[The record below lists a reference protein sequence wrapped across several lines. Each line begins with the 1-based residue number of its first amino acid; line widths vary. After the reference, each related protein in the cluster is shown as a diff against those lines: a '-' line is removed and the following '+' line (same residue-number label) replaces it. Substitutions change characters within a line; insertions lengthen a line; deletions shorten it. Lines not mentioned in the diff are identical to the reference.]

1 MVLSVMLTNTR
12 NNASRLLWLVITLMV
27 AGTSLLPAQEAPRLR
42 LFLDCAT
49 RCDGQFLRTELTDV
63 DWVTDRTVSDVHLI
77 ATGLGTGAGGREVT
91 LTFIGRAALAGM
103 TDTVRFSTPPDAT
116 DDIYRREFL
125 RVLELGLVRYSLA
138 MDAAQALRVMRSPT
152 DVARPAVT
160 IVDPWNFW
168 VFNVRLNG
176 ELDAESRTTG
186 YELGGEVNA
195 SRTTEDW
202 KIRLEVGGNL
212 DRTKFTLDDGDE
224 FTANRDGWRAEALVA
239 RSINWKWSGGFVAE
253 ARSYR
258 PDNLELR
265 YRFAPALEMDLYP
278 YAEATRR
285 RLILL
290 ATIGVNHFEYVEETV
305 FDRMEETRLDGKFD
319 IAFES
324 QQPWGSA
331 YVNGSASAFLSN
343 LDQNRFSG
351 SAGLEIRLARGLEFE
366 VRGSYTRVRD
376 QITLPKGD
384 ASDEEVFLRLR
395 QLATGYRA
403 SVDIGL
409 SYTFGSFLNTIVNPR
424 FNDVD

>member
-1 MVLSVMLTNTR
+1 MHTNTR
-12 NNASRLLWLVITLMV
+12 SVSLRLLCVAITLML
-27 AGTSLLPAQEAPRLR
+27 AGTSALPAQKAPRLR

-49 RCDGQFLRTELTDV
+49 SCDGQFLRTELIDV
-63 DWVTDRTVSDVHLI
+63 DWVTDRTVSDVHVI

-91 LTFIGRAALAGM
+91 LTFLGREALAGM
-103 TDTVRFSTPPDAT
+103 SDTVRFSTPPDAT
-116 DDIYRREFL
+116 DDVYRREFL

-138 MDAAQALRVMRSPT
+138 MDAARTLRVTRASSSTP
-152 DVARPAVT
+152 RPAAT
-160 IVDPWNFW
+160 IADPWNFW

-186 YELGGEVNA
+186 YDLSGEVNA
-195 SRTTEDW
+195 ARTTEDW
-202 KIRLEVGGNL
+202 KVRIEVGGNL
-212 DRTKFTLDDGDE
+212 DRTTFTLDDGRD
-224 FTANRDGWRAEALVA
+224 FTAKRDGWRAEALVA
-239 RSINWKWSGGFVAE
+239 RSLNWKWSGGFVAE
-253 ARSYR
+253 VQSYR

-265 YRFAPALEMDLYP
+265 SRVAPALEMDLYP

-290 ATIGVNHFEYVEETV
+290 ATLGINHFAYVEETV
-305 FDRMEETRLDGKFD
+305 FDRIEETRLDGKFD
-319 IAFES
+319 IAFEQ

-331 YVNGSASAFLSN
+331 YINGSASAFLSD
-343 LDQNRFSG
+343 LSQNRLSG

-366 VRGSYTRVRD
+366 VNASYTRVRD

-384 ASDEEVFLRLR
+384 ATDEEVFLRLR

>member
-1 MVLSVMLTNTR
+1 MFSKMRTKSCHVFCRAVALVALVVLVAPT
-12 NNASRLLWLVITLMV
+12 LL
-27 AGTSLLPAQEAPRLR
+27 AQEAPRLR

-63 DWVTDRTVSDVHLI
+63 DWVNDRTVSDVHLI
-77 ATGLGTGAGGREVT
+77 ATGLRTGAGGREVT

-103 TDTVRFSTPPDAT
+103 TDTVLFRTPPDAT
-116 DDIYRREFL
+116 DDVYRREFL
-125 RVLELGLVRYSLA
+125 RVLELGLVRYALA
-138 MDAAQALRVMRSPT
+138 MDAAQALRVMRAPVSAT
-152 DVARPAVT
+152 RPV
-160 IVDPWNFW
+160 VVMQDPWNFW

-186 YELGGEVNA
+186 YKLGGEINA
-195 SRTTEDW
+195 SRTTDDW
-202 KIRLEVGGNL
+202 KIRLEVGGDLN
-212 DRTKFTLDDGDE
+212 RTTFTLDNGND

-239 RSINWKWSGGFVAE
+239 RSLNWKWSTGFVAE

-265 YRFAPALEMDLYP
+265 YRFAPALEVNLYP
-278 YAEATRR
+278 YEEATRR

-290 ATIGVNHFEYVEETV
+290 ATLGVNHFAYVEETV
-305 FDRMEETRLDGKFD
+305 FDRMEETRLDGKVEV
-319 IAFES
+319 AFGS

-331 YVNGSASAFLSN
+331 NVNGSASAFLSD
-343 LDQNRFSG
+343 LSQNRFSG

-366 VRGSYTRVRD
+366 VKGSYTRVRD

-384 ASDEEVFLRLR
+384 ASDEQVFLRLR

>member
-1 MVLSVMLTNTR
+1 
-12 NNASRLLWLVITLMV
+12 
-27 AGTSLLPAQEAPRLR
+27 
-42 LFLDCAT
+42 
-49 RCDGQFLRTELTDV
+49 
-63 DWVTDRTVSDVHLI
+63 
-77 ATGLGTGAGGREVT
+77 
-91 LTFIGRAALAGM
+91 
-103 TDTVRFSTPPDAT
+103 
-116 DDIYRREFL
+116 
-125 RVLELGLVRYSLA
+125 
-138 MDAAQALRVMRSPT
+138 MDAAQALRVMRNPIDAT
-152 DVARPAVT
+152 RPVVT
-160 IVDPWNFW
+160 MQDPWNFW

-195 SRTTEDW
+195 SRTTEEW
-202 KIRLEVGGNL
+202 KIRLEVGGDL

-253 ARSYR
+253 ARRYR

-290 ATIGVNHFEYVEETV
+290 ATLGINHFEYVEETV
-305 FDRMEETRLDGKFD
+305 FDRTEETRLDGKFD

-343 LDQNRFSG
+343 LEQNRFSG

-376 QITLPKGD
+376 QISLPKGD

>member
-1 MVLSVMLTNTR
+1 MLNTTVLASCRRILLALML
-12 NNASRLLWLVITLMV
+12 VVV
-27 AGTSLLPAQEAPRLR
+27 AVPTGAAAQEVPRLR

-49 RCDGQFLRTELTDV
+49 RCDGQFLRTELTTV

-91 LTFIGRAALAGM
+91 LTFIGRDGLAGM

-138 MDAAQALRVMRSPT
+138 MDAAQALRVMRTPI
-152 DVARPAVT
+152 DVSRP
-160 IVDPWNFW
+160 IVALTDPWNFW

-186 YELGGEVNA
+186 YELGGEINA

-202 KIRLEVGGNL
+202 KIRLEVGGDL
-212 DRTKFTLDDGDE
+212 DRTKFTLDDGRK
-224 FTANRDGWRAEALVA
+224 FTATRDGWRAEALVA
-239 RSINWKWSGGFVAE
+239 RSINWKWSTGFVAE

-265 YRFAPALEMDLYP
+265 YRFAPALEFDFFP

-290 ATIGVNHFEYVEETV
+290 ATLGVNHFEYVEETV
-305 FDRMEETRLDGKFD
+305 FDRLEETRLDGKLD
-319 IAFES
+319 IAYES

-331 YVNGSASAFLSN
+331 YLNGSASAFLSN
-343 LDQNRFSG
+343 LEQNRFSG

-376 QITLPKGD
+376 QISLPKGD

-424 FNDVD
+424 FNNVD

>member
-1 MVLSVMLTNTR
+1 MFTNVRSMSCRVFCRAIALVVLVTP
-12 NNASRLLWLVITLMV
+12 
-27 AGTSLLPAQEAPRLR
+27 SLLAQEAPRLR

-63 DWVTDRTVSDVHLI
+63 DWVNDRTVSDVHLI

-103 TDTVRFSTPPDAT
+103 TDTVLFRTPPDAT
-116 DDIYRREFL
+116 DDVYRREFL

-138 MDAAQALRVMRSPT
+138 MDAAQALRVVRSPENAT
-152 DVARPAVT
+152 RP
-160 IVDPWNFW
+160 IVMLQDPWKFW
-168 VFNVRLNG
+168 VFNVRMNG
-176 ELDAESRTTG
+176 KFNAESRRSG
-186 YELGGEVNA
+186 IDLEGRVSA
-195 SRTTEDW
+195 SRTTDDW
-202 KIRLEVGGNL
+202 KIRLEARGDI
-212 DRTKFTLDDGDE
+212 DRTEFTLDNGNK
-224 FTANRDGWRAEALVA
+224 FTANRDGWRAGALVA
-239 RSINWKWSGGFVAE
+239 RSLDWHWSTGFVTE
-253 ARSYR
+253 VRSYR
-258 PDNLELR
+258 PDNLEVR
-265 YRFAPALEMDLYP
+265 YRFAPALEVDLYP

-290 ATIGVNHFEYVEETV
+290 ATLGINHFEYVEETV
-305 FDRMEETRLDGKFD
+305 FDRMEETRFDGKFD
-319 IAFES
+319 MAFQS

-331 YVNGSASAFLSN
+331 NVNASASAFLS
-343 LDQNRFSG
+343 DFSQNRFSG
-351 SAGLEIRLARGLEFE
+351 SAGLDIRLARGLEFE
-366 VRGSYTRVRD
+366 VKGSYTRVRD

-384 ASDEEVFLRLR
+384 ASDEQVFLRLR

>member
-1 MVLSVMLTNTR
+1 MIRRSVLFIVTVLALTVP
-12 NNASRLLWLVITLMV
+12 AS
-27 AGTSLLPAQEAPRLR
+27 AQEGPRLR
-42 LFLDCAT
+42 IFLDCST
-49 RCDGQFLRTELTDV
+49 RCDSQFLRTEMPGV
-63 DWVTDRTVSDVHLI
+63 DWVTDRTVSDVHVI

-91 LTFIGRAALAGM
+91 LTFLGRAALAGM
-103 TDTVRFSTPPDAT
+103 SDTVRFSTPPDAT

-125 RVLELGLVRYSLA
+125 RVFELGLVRYTLA
-138 MDAAQALRVMRSPT
+138 ADAAQALRVVRQ
-152 DVARPAVT
+152 APAVSAPAT
-160 IVDPWNFW
+160 AIRDPWNFW

-186 YELGGEVNA
+186 YELGGEFNA
-195 SRTTEDW
+195 SRTTDEW
-202 KIRLEVGGNL
+202 KLRFEVGGDL
-212 DRTKFTLDDGDE
+212 DRTNFTLDDGRE
-224 FTANRDGWRAEALVA
+224 FTATRDGWSAEALVV
-239 RSINWKWSGGFVAE
+239 RSLNWKWSTGFVAE

-258 PDNLELR
+258 PDNLDLR
-265 YRFAPALEMDLYP
+265 YRFAPALEVDLYP

-290 ATIGVNHFEYVEETV
+290 ASLGINHYDYVEETV
-305 FDRMEETRLDGKFD
+305 FDRFEETRLDGKFEV
-319 IAFES
+319 AFEQ

-331 YVNGSASAFLSN
+331 YVNGSASAFLS
-343 LDQNRFSG
+343 DFGQNRLSG

-403 SVDIGL
+403 SVNVGL

-424 FNDVD
+424 FNDAD

>member
-1 MVLSVMLTNTR
+1 MRT
-12 NNASRLLWLVITLMV
+12 A
-27 AGTSLLPAQEAPRLR
+27 PA
-42 LFLDCAT
+42 
-49 RCDGQFLRTELTDV
+49 
-63 DWVTDRTVSDVHLI
+63 I
-77 ATGLGTGAGGREVT
+77 
-91 LTFIGRAALAGM
+91 
-103 TDTVRFSTPPDAT
+103 
-116 DDIYRREFL
+116 
-125 RVLELGLVRYSLA
+125 
-138 MDAAQALRVMRSPT
+138 
-152 DVARPAVT
+152 ARPAVT

-186 YELGGEVNA
+186 YELGGEINA

-202 KIRLEVGGNL
+202 KIRLEVGGDL
-212 DRTKFTLDDGDE
+212 DRTRFTLDDGRK
-224 FTANRDGWRAEALVA
+224 FTATRDGWRAEALVA
-239 RSINWKWSGGFVAE
+239 RSLNWKWSGGFVAE

-290 ATIGVNHFEYVEETV
+290 ATLGVNHFEYVEETV
-305 FDRMEETRLDGKFD
+305 FDRIEETRLDGKFEV
-319 IAFES
+319 AFEQ

-331 YVNGSASAFLSN
+331 YLNGSASAFLSN
-343 LDQNRFSG
+343 LAQNRFSG

-366 VRGSYTRVRD
+366 VSGSYTRVRD

-424 FNDVD
+424 FNNVD